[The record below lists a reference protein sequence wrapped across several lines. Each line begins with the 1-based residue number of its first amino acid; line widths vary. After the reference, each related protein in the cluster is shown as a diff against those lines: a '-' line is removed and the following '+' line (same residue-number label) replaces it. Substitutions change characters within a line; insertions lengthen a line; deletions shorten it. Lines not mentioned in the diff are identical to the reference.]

1 MSCCKHP
8 KFHLH
13 FRKMF
18 LYKILKVLC
27 FIKYILCISRSE
39 SCHINDEIGKLLQF
53 LKHWV
58 LNLLF
63 LMFCLLK
70 YLCNTPTSMCI
81 RLTRIYY
88 NQPLQSTDSGDLK
101 YILNRFV
108 LFALLHL
115 NVVYFLKRLCLQQKQ
130 TGSKTHLFYYSKL
143 ELTEETYQISH
154 R

>member
-1 MSCCKHP
+1 
-8 KFHLH
+8 
-13 FRKMF
+13 MF

-27 FIKYILCISRSE
+27 FIKYILCFSGSE

-53 LKHWV
+53 LKYWV

-63 LMFCLLK
+63 LVFYLLK
-70 YLCNTPTSMCI
+70 YLCNTPTSMCV

-101 YILNRFV
+101 YILNRFE

-115 NVVYFLKRLCLQQKQ
+115 NVVYFISISAFNKSKQVLKLICFI
-130 TGSKTHLFYYSKL
+130 TASWN
-143 ELTEETYQISH
+143 
-154 R
+154 